1 MERHRLDPALRH
13 EIESIFEAAL
23 ELPVADRARW
33 LAERCGTDHRL
44 RAEVDA
50 LIAAHERAEGALE
63 ANIGAAAAG
72 ALQDANRGRRIGAYR
87 VLRELGR
94 GGMGVVY
101 LAERDDGQYQQRVAV
116 KLLRASPDAEELRRR
131 FLAERQILASLKHRG
146 IAQLLDGGVTD
157 GQLPFLVM
165 EYVDGAP
172 ITTYCDRR
180 KLGIDARLR
189 LFRDVCFA
197 VHYAHQNLVIHR
209 DIKPGNIL
217 VTPDGGVKLL
227 DFGIAK
233 LLNPALGPH
242 DQPLTRTE
250 LRAMTPEYASPEQI
264 RGEVVTT
271 ASDVYALGVV
281 LYELLSGRR
290 PYYLTSRSP
299 QELMEV
305 VGARVPDRPSS
316 AVTRPIPS
324 AASNATSSPTAEE
337 IAHARGVSVERLR
350 HLLSGDLDAIVMMAL
365 RKEATDRYGSAD
377 LLWEDLQ
384 RYLDGLPV
392 LAHRGSRLYRAR
404 KFFGRHR
411 VESVAASL
419 VALSLAVGAGVAFR
433 QASVAARER
442 DRAER
447 ARADAEQTLRQ
458 SEAVTGFLV
467 GLFDA
472 TTATASAGPV
482 TAQELLRRGIA
493 QIARL
498 DNQPLVQARMLEA
511 IARVQMTMAQYPEAR
526 TALERSLALRVAGL
540 GPNHAEVA
548 TTLVHLGELER
559 RTGRYHE
566 ADSLTRR
573 ALAIRTAT
581 LGARDPA
588 IADVL
593 GQLAIIAV
601 YQSDLHG
608 AEEMSRRAL
617 VIRRESLGASDPLI
631 GTSLELH
638 ASHLRRLGRDTEAEV
653 ELRQAIA
660 IYQASS
666 GPRSA
671 EAAGLQLRLADLI
684 LETRGDTSQSESLMR
699 SALATLRTSLGNDHP
714 RTGWAM
720 GDLAALLAAR
730 GKHAEALDLARTG
743 LGIIQRAF
751 GAEHPNSADMTGQLV
766 LVYRQAGRFAEGERL
781 ERDAIKVFERTLGQ
795 NHSAYAGALGI
806 WSEML
811 MELGR
816 YDEAIVA
823 RRRAIEIRRQL
834 FGDSGGLV
842 GIDASGLARIYARKG
857 DFVTADSL
865 FTFALA
871 NLRRLLPETHHNVR
885 EVYGFMSERYRLEGK
900 RVDAERY
907 AQLAQPRVR

>member
-1 MERHRLDPALRH
+1 
-13 EIESIFEAAL
+13 
-23 ELPVADRARW
+23 
-33 LAERCGTDHRL
+33 
-44 RAEVDA
+44 
-50 LIAAHERAEGALE
+50 
-63 ANIGAAAAG
+63 
-72 ALQDANRGRRIGAYR
+72 
-87 VLRELGR
+87 
-94 GGMGVVY
+94 MGVVY

-116 KLLRASPDAEELRRR
+116 KLLSASPDAEELRRR

-180 KLGIDARLR
+180 RLGIDARLR

-250 LRAMTPEYASPEQI
+250 LRAMTPEYASPEQV

-290 PYYLTSRSP
+290 PYYLTNRSP
-299 QELMEV
+299 GELMEV
-305 VGARVPDRPSS
+305 VGARIPER
-316 AVTRPIPS
+316 PS
-324 AASNATSSPTAEE
+324 AATTRPVSHGGSDAKSSHTPEDLAL
-337 IAHARGVSVERLR
+337 ARGVSVERLR

-411 VESVAASL
+411 VESVAAGL
-419 VALSLAVGAGVAFR
+419 VVLSLAAGTGLAVR

-447 ARADAEQTLRQ
+447 ARTDAEQALRQ

-472 TTATASAGPV
+472 TTASASVGPV
-482 TAQELLRRGIA
+482 TTQELLRRGVA
-493 QIARL
+493 QVARL

-511 IARVQMTMAQYPEAR
+511 IGRVQMSMAQYPEAR
-526 TALERSLALRVAGL
+526 TALGRSLALRVAGL

-548 TTLVHLGELER
+548 TTLLHLGELER
-559 RTGRYHE
+559 RTGRYHQ

-588 IADVL
+588 VADAL
-593 GQLAIIAV
+593 AQLAMINV
-601 YQSDLHG
+601 YLSDLPG
-608 AEEMSRRAL
+608 AEELSRRAL
-617 VIRRESLGASDPLI
+617 AIRRESLDARDPLI
-631 GTSLELH
+631 GFSLEVH
-638 ASHLRRLGRDTEAEV
+638 ASHLRRLGRDAEAEG
-653 ELRQAIA
+653 ELREAIVIDQAA
-660 IYQASS
+660 N

-671 EAAGLQLRLADLI
+671 EAADVQLRLAELI
-684 LETRGDTSQSESLMR
+684 LEARGDTSQAESLMR
-699 SALATLRTSLGNDHP
+699 SALATLRASLGDDHP

-720 GDLAALLAAR
+720 GDLAAVLAAR
-730 GKHAEALDLARTG
+730 GNHGEAGDLARTG
-743 LGIIQRAF
+743 RDIIQRAF
-751 GAEHPNSADMTGQLV
+751 GADHPSSADMTGQLV

-781 ERDAIKVFERTLGQ
+781 QRDALKVIERTLGQ
-795 NHSAYAGALGI
+795 KHSAYAGALGI

-816 YDEAIVA
+816 YDEAITA
-823 RRRAIEIRRQL
+823 RRRAIDIRRQL
-834 FGDSGGLV
+834 FGDSASII
-842 GIDASGLARIYARKG
+842 GIDVSGLARIYARKG
-857 DFVTADSL
+857 DFRSADSL
-865 FTFALA
+865 FTIALA
-871 NLRRLLPETHHNVR
+871 NMRRLVPETHHDLR
-885 EVYGFMSERYRLEGK
+885 DIYTFMSERYRLEGK
-900 RVDAERY
+900 RSDAERY
-907 AQLAQPRVR
+907 AQLAQPPLR